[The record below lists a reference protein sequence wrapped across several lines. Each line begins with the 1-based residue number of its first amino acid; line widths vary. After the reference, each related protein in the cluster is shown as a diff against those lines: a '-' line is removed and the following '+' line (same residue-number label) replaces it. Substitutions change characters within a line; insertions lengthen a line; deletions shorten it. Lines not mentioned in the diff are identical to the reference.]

1 MSCVQYLQ
9 DYYVLNE
16 SPEDFEELLKM
27 MNSFTRGFQT
37 KDVNAN
43 VIITKCGSSRGH
55 ND

>member
-37 KDVNAN
+37 KDDNERYYSKMWFFKSAQ
-43 VIITKCGSSRGH
+43 
-55 ND
+55 